1 MKVYIKDRIKLVL
14 LILLPVLV
22 VGYFV
27 YPTIFKKGVVT
38 GGIFSVK
45 VIDENNKEALE
56 SCNVYPNSY
65 PIAIKTKD
73 GNKFYLKKS
82 ITLND
87 RYELT
92 EKQFNK
98 LQDGEI
104 YWIEVK
110 YIRNNNLKK
119 GNVKKIYTYNPTT
132 R

>member
-1 MKVYIKDRIKLVL
+1 MKVYIKDRIKLAL
-14 LILLPVLV
+14 LILLPILV
-22 VGYFV
+22 VVYFA
-27 YPTIFKKGVVT
+27 YPLIFRKGVVT

-56 SCNVYPNSY
+56 SSNVYPNSY
-65 PIAIKTKD
+65 PIAIKKKV

-82 ITLND
+82 MTLND
-87 RYELT
+87 KYELT

-98 LQDGEI
+98 LKDGEI

-110 YIRNNNLKK
+110 YIENNKLKK
-119 GNVKKIYTYNPTT
+119 GNVKKIYTYNPTI